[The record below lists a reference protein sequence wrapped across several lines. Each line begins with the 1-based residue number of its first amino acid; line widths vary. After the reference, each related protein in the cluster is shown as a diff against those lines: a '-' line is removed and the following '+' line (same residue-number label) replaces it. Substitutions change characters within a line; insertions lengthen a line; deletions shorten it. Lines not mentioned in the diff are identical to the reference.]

1 MTDSAQTRWGA
12 VLLCVLAGMAVAVQ
26 VGKVPPAMPAMR
38 AELQLG
44 LVAAGW
50 IASSVAAIGAGLGI
64 ASGMLADRI
73 GRRRLV
79 LIGLAAAGI
88 GSLGGALSPNGALLL
103 LTRLLEGLGFV
114 AVVVSAPSL
123 IAEAA
128 RPADHRFALGLW
140 ATYMPAGMALI
151 MLVSPLALL
160 ALGWRGVWL
169 GIGLLILL
177 FLAAFAWLVP
187 APARDAPRRLSTSR
201 EILLALQRP
210 GPWLLGACFA
220 CYTLQWVAVMTWLP
234 TFMIEEGGI
243 PLALAAPMTALMVL
257 FNVPGNIM
265 GGWLLQRGVARAS
278 LIATALVTMAVMA
291 LGMFGSGLP
300 VGMRYGM
307 GIVFSMVG
315 GMLPAACLSG
325 APFHARTQS
334 EIGAVNGVI
343 VQGSNLGSF
352 SGPPALAF
360 MVATFGGWGAVRPY
374 LVGAALAG
382 LLCAIALHRLERR
395 R

>member
-1 MTDSAQTRWGA
+1 M
-12 VLLCVLAGMAVAVQ
+12 Q
-26 VGKVPPAMPAMR
+26 VGKVPPALPEIR
-38 AELQLG
+38 AELALG

-50 IASSVAAIGAGLGI
+50 VASSVAAIGAGLGI
-64 ASGMLADRI
+64 ASGMLADQI

-79 LIGLAAAGI
+79 LIGLAAAAI
-88 GSLGGALSPNGALLL
+88 GSIGGAVSPNGALLL
-103 LTRLLEGLGFV
+103 LSRLLEGLGFV

-123 IAEAA
+123 IVEAA
-128 RPADHRFALGLW
+128 RPADQRFALGLW
-140 ATYMPAGMALI
+140 ATYMPTGMALI
-151 MLVSPLALL
+151 MVASPLALE
-160 ALGWRGVWL
+160 ALGWRGVWFVL
-169 GIGLLILL
+169 GLLILL
-177 FLAAFAWLVP
+177 FLVAFAKLVP
-187 APARDAPRRLSTSR
+187 APGRAGGRQTSTQAD
-201 EILLALQRP
+201 IALALRRP

-234 TFMIEEGGI
+234 TFMVEEGAI
-243 PLALAAPMTALMVL
+243 PLSLAAPLTALMVL
-257 FNVPGNIM
+257 FNVPGNII
-265 GGWLLQRGVARAS
+265 GGWLLQRGVARAA
-278 LIATALVTMAVMA
+278 LIATALVTMAAMA

-300 VGMRYGM
+300 VGLRFGM
-307 GIVFSMVG
+307 GLVFSMVG

-325 APFHARTQS
+325 APVHARTPA

-360 MVATFGGWGAVRPY
+360 MVANFGGWGASRPY

-382 LLCAIALHRLERR
+382 ILCALALHRLERR

>member
-38 AELQLG
+38 AELDLG

-79 LIGLAAAGI
+79 LFGLAAAGI
-88 GSLGGALSPNGALLL
+88 GSLGGALSPSGALLL

-187 APARDAPRRLSTSR
+187 APARDAPRRLSTMR
-201 EILLALQRP
+201 DILLALQRP
-210 GPWLLGACFA
+210 GPWLLGGCFA

-243 PLALAAPMTALMVL
+243 PLSLAAPMTALMVL

-300 VGMRYGM
+300 VGLRYGM

-382 LLCAIALHRLERR
+382 ILCAIALHRLERR